1 MTVIIT
7 NEKESRMALGAAGWV
22 CRKVCLSCFFRRDN
36 NLQPYFFFA
45 PFLAA
50 AFFGAG
56 LDALDLTAAFLAIM
70 FVLSCCLSMCGMI
83 GFSAASGIM
92 CRADCIV
99 NDRNKIIFASR
110 RGGTHR
116 FD

>member
-1 MTVIIT
+1 MAVMVSA
-7 NEKESRMALGAAGWV
+7 EKESRLALGAAGWSGS
-22 CRKVCLSCFFRRDN
+22 LSLLFFRRDN

-70 FVLSCCLSMCGMI
+70 FVLSCCLSVCGMI

-92 CRADCIV
+92 
-99 NDRNKIIFASR
+99 
-110 RGGTHR
+110 
-116 FD
+116 